1 MIDAKTVHAQM
12 MQDDP
17 EYAREYEALDEEFA
31 FIRKMILARKR
42 AGLSQAEVATRMGV
56 SQPRVAKI
64 ESGSNISLDIL
75 KRYAKA
81 TGSALVIDF
90 AVSKNE
96 QNSSP
101 ETNRNRA

>member
-1 MIDAKTVHAQM
+1 MIDAKTVHAEM

-17 EYAREYEALDEEFA
+17 EYAREYDALEEEFS
-31 FIRKMILARKR
+31 FIKKMILARKR
-42 AGLSQAEVATRMGV
+42 AGLSQTDVALRMGV

-75 KRYAKA
+75 RRYAKA

-90 AVSKNE
+90 AVPKNE
-96 QNSSP
+96 
-101 ETNRNRA
+101 RRV

>member
-12 MQDDP
+12 IQDDP
-17 EYAREYEALDEEFA
+17 EYAREYDVLEDEFA
-31 FIRKMILARKR
+31 FIKKMILARKR
-42 AGLSQAEVATRMGV
+42 AGMSQADVARRMGI

-75 KRYAKA
+75 RRYAKA

-90 AVSKNE
+90 ELPTNE
-96 QNSSP
+96 KRS
-101 ETNRNRA
+101 

>member
-12 MQDDP
+12 IQDDP
-17 EYAREYEALDEEFA
+17 EYAREYDVLEDEFA
-31 FIRKMILARKR
+31 FIKKMILARKR
-42 AGLSQAEVATRMGV
+42 AGMSQADVARRMGI

-75 KRYAKA
+75 RRYAKA

-90 AVSKNE
+90 ELPANE
-96 QNSSP
+96 KRS
-101 ETNRNRA
+101 

>member
-1 MIDAKTVHAQM
+1 MIDAKTVHAEM

-17 EYAREYEALDEEFA
+17 EYAREYETLEEEFA
-31 FIRKMILARKR
+31 FIKKMILARKR
-42 AGLSQAEVATRMGV
+42 AGMSQTDVAQRMGI

-75 KRYAKA
+75 RRYANA

-90 AVSKNE
+90 VLPTKE
-96 QNSSP
+96 
-101 ETNRNRA
+101 

>member
-1 MIDAKTVHAQM
+1 MIDTKTVHTQM

-17 EYAREYEALDEEFA
+17 DYAREYDALEEEFA
-31 FIRKMILARKR
+31 FIKKMILARKR
-42 AGLSQAEVATRMGV
+42 AGLSQSDVARRMGI

-75 KRYAKA
+75 RRYAKA

-90 AVSKNE
+90 TLPANE
-96 QNSSP
+96 
-101 ETNRNRA
+101 RRA

>member
-1 MIDAKTVHAQM
+1 MIDAKTVHAEM

-17 EYAREYEALDEEFA
+17 EYAREYDALEEEFA
-31 FIRKMILARKR
+31 FIKKMILARKR
-42 AGLSQAEVATRMGV
+42 AGMSQADVARRMGI

-75 KRYAKA
+75 RRYAKA

-90 AVSKNE
+90 ATPANE
-96 QNSSP
+96 
-101 ETNRNRA
+101 RRA

>member
-1 MIDAKTVHAQM
+1 MIDAKTVHKQM

-17 EYAREYEALDEEFA
+17 EYAREYEALEEEFA

-42 AGLSQAEVATRMGV
+42 AGLSQADVARRMGI

-75 KRYAKA
+75 RRYAKA
-81 TGSALVIDF
+81 TGCALVIDF
-90 AVSKNE
+90 AVPSTE
-96 QNSSP
+96 L
-101 ETNRNRA
+101 RA

>member
-17 EYAREYEALDEEFA
+17 EYAREYEALEDEFT
-31 FIRKMILARKR
+31 FIEKMIRARKR
-42 AGLSQAEVATRMGV
+42 AGMSQADVARTMGV

-75 KRYAKA
+75 RRYAKA
-81 TGSALVIDF
+81 TGSELVIDF
-90 AVSKNE
+90 AVRGE
-96 QNSSP
+96 
-101 ETNRNRA
+101 ERRA